1 MLAVEDG
8 SFSLAIVSTVFISR
22 WKHMELVSECI
33 LHVSVALRTCS

>member
-22 WKHMELVSECI
+22 WKHLDLISEST
-33 LHVSVALRTCS
+33 LHASVALPTCS